1 MKNNIWHDK
10 TLTGKIKTA
19 TIVLLFLISV
29 TLTSVVHA
37 QSNPSSVE
45 NQKGSSSDPSDSP
58 KSLGNK
64 KSFYLF
70 TDEIEGINETKL
82 GMPADYYIPNIF
94 VANKGDSVTMH
105 FYNLDADERHTFTI
119 GAPHNINEDVAPQHN
134 ATFRFKTGNE
144 GAYSFYCTYHQP
156 TMTGQLIVLPPS
168 TVLTATT
175 GGKWVSYE
183 DENFASSRC
192 WPA

>member
-1 MKNNIWHDK
+1 MKNNIWCDK
-10 TLTGKIKTA
+10 ALTGKIKTA

-29 TLTSVVHA
+29 STLTSVVHA
-37 QSNPSSVE
+37 QSNPASVQS
-45 NQKGSSSDPSDSP
+45 QKGSSDASGSSNA
-58 KSLGNK
+58 LGSN

-94 VANKGDSVTMH
+94 VANKGDSITMH
-105 FYNLDADERHTFTI
+105 FYNLDADDRHTFTI
-119 GAPHNINEDVAPQHN
+119 GAPYNINEDVAPIHN
-134 ATFRFKTGNE
+134 ATFTFKAGNE
-144 GAYSFYCTYHQP
+144 GVYRFYCTYHQP

-175 GGKWVSYE
+175 GGK
-183 DENFASSRC
+183 
-192 WPA
+192 